1 MGKLFP
7 KSRQWYV
14 LDERN
19 CRLLSFKS
27 RDAARQK
34 QPDVEIDLKT
44 GKPVGGGAAPNSGR
58 VERSEQEIV
67 AEIDRLGRTPP
78 DWYDGPRAS
87 RW

>member
-44 GKPVGGGAAPNSGR
+44 CAISLTSG
-58 VERSEQEIV
+58 VDNQFV
-67 AEIDRLGRTPP
+67 VL
-78 DWYDGPRAS
+78 
-87 RW
+87 